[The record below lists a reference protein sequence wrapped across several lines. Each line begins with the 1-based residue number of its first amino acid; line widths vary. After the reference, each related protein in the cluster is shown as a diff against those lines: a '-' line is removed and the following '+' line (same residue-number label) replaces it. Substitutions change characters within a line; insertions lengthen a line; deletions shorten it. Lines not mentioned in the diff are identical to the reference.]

1 MNDDNP
7 GVWLPPPLIA
17 LAGLGVGLAVD
28 GRLTDPDLNALP
40 LIMAGLATAA
50 AGLLLGISALGLF
63 HRKGTKPEPW
73 KPSSALVSDGVYRF
87 TRNPMYLGM
96 MLIYAGIAL
105 IAGGPWTA
113 AALAPVFLIFNVYV
127 IAREE
132 AYLERRFGDVY
143 IAYRRQ
149 VRRWL

>member
-7 GVWLPPPLIA
+7 GVWLPPPLMI

-28 GRLTDPDLNALP
+28 GRLTPPDLNAVP
-40 LIMAGLATAA
+40 LIVAGLAAA
-50 AGLLLGISALGLF
+50 VAGLMLGISALGLF
-63 HRKGTKPEPW
+63 HHKGTKPEPW
-73 KPSSALVSDGVYRF
+73 KPSSALVADGVYRF

-105 IAGGPWTA
+105 IVGGPWTA
-113 AALAPVFLIFNVYV
+113 AALVPVFLIFNVYV

-143 IAYRRQ
+143 IAYRSR

>member
-1 MNDDNP
+1 VNDDNP
-7 GVWLPPPLIA
+7 GVWLPPPLIV

-28 GRLTDPDLNALP
+28 GRLIDPELNAVP
-40 LIMAGLATAA
+40 LIVAGLATAA
-50 AGLLLGISALGLF
+50 AGLMLGISALGLF
-63 HRKGTKPEPW
+63 HHKGTKPEPW

-96 MLIYAGIAL
+96 MLLYAGIAL
-105 IAGGPWTA
+105 IAGGPLTA

-132 AYLERRFGDVY
+132 AYLERRFGDEY
-143 IAYRRQ
+143 IAYRSQ
-149 VRRWL
+149 ARRWL